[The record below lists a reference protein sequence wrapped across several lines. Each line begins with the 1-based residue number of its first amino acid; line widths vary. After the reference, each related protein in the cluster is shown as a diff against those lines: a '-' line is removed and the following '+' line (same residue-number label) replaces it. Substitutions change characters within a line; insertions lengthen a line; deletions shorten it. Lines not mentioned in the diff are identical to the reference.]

1 MVSLTSYICYHFKVA
16 EVSTDATRARPAEIA
31 KDDEETSSKQR
42 ESTSGDKTLE
52 TTPSLTK
59 QDSGSQSILAPL
71 VQPLGIQPL
80 QVPSVTD
87 LSGTL
92 DRDTIRQPS
101 SQKVVNVTEAKADKT
116 VENEVGTQ
124 ENVVITLSEQSSAM
138 KDIAP
143 EDSSREPPSTSEEGG
158 LRWEPSKSRLATI
171 FSETSS
177 ESGQSVSFH
186 FSLPK
191 QPLRP
196 LMSTTPPPIQPTHH
210 DTPDSQES
218 GSRRSILPDVVLPVV
233 SETPGMS
240 SQGNL
245 FSYWLSAT
253 SQPNEVN
260 STGIVSQVIMV
271 VLRVQRFLFERRLK
285 IRVSFSNKTTT
296 TVTTQTRELKQT
308 LRRRKRERYLKK

>member
-1 MVSLTSYICYHFKVA
+1 MLSDFKVA
-16 EVSTDATRARPAEIA
+16 TLAEVATDATRARPAETT
-31 KDDEETSSKQR
+31 KDNEETPSKKE
-42 ESTSGDKTLE
+42 ESTCGVKTVE

-71 VQPLGIQPL
+71 VQSLGIQPL

-92 DRDTIRQPS
+92 DRGTIQEPS
-101 SQKVVNVTEAKADKT
+101 SQKVVSVTEAKADKT
-116 VENEVGTQ
+116 DENEVGTQ
-124 ENVVITLSEQSSAM
+124 KNVVITLSEQSSAV

-143 EDSSREPPSTSEEGG
+143 EDLAREAPSTSEEGG
-158 LRWEPSKSRLATI
+158 GLRYEPSKSRLATI

-218 GSRRSILPDVVLPVV
+218 GSRRSIPPDVVLPVV

-245 FSYWLSAT
+245 FSYWLNAT

-260 STGIVSQVIMV
+260 SVVSNYGCLVHTAI
-271 VLRVQRFLFERRLK
+271 
-285 IRVSFSNKTTT
+285 SNRAPVKD
-296 TVTTQTRELKQT
+296 ESKL
-308 LRRRKRERYLKK
+308 